1 MTCVVDRIV
10 KTEEKMEQR
19 LDSIEAM
26 LLKLWRIAEEVLPRL
41 SSLKVGL
48 FFKSVMF
55 LLSIS

>member
-48 FFKSVMF
+48 FFKGVMF

>member
-26 LLKLWRIAEEVLPRL
+26 LLKLWRIAEEVLPHH

-55 LLSIS
+55 LLTIG